1 MTNKEK
7 ASPIREKSFAL
18 AIRIVNLYKYLTKEK
33 SEFTISKQILKSGT
47 SPGANVREAQNGESD
62 ADFIHKLGIAQKETA
77 ETIYWLD
84 LLHATDY
91 LTETEYESLLKD
103 SEELLKMI
111 RSAVLTKKRKV
122 AIKASVM
129 IIVLLLSSYSFY
141 SFLLS

>member
-7 ASPIREKSFAL
+7 ESPIREKSFAL
-18 AIRIVNLYKYLTKEK
+18 AIRIVNLYKYVTKEK
-33 SEFTISKQILKSGT
+33 NEFTISKQVLRSGT

-62 ADFIHKLGIAQKETA
+62 ANFIHKMGVAQKETA

-111 RSAVLTKKRKV
+111 RSAVLTKKRKIALKTS
-122 AIKASVM
+122 AILVT
-129 IIVLLLSSYSFY
+129 LLLSGYSFY
-141 SFLLS
+141 TLFS

>member
-7 ASPIREKSFAL
+7 ESPIREKSFAL

-33 SEFTISKQILKSGT
+33 NEFTISKQVLRSGT

-62 ADFIHKLGIAQKETA
+62 ANFIHKMGVAQKETA

-111 RSAVLTKKRKV
+111 RSAVLTKKRKIALKTS
-122 AIKASVM
+122 AILVT
-129 IIVLLLSSYSFY
+129 LLLSGYSFY
-141 SFLLS
+141 TLFS

>member
-7 ASPIREKSFAL
+7 ESPIREKSFAL

-62 ADFIHKLGIAQKETA
+62 ADFIHKLSIAQKETA

-91 LTETEYESLLKD
+91 LTSTEYTSL
-103 SEELLKMI
+103 
-111 RSAVLTKKRKV
+111 
-122 AIKASVM
+122 
-129 IIVLLLSSYSFY
+129 Y
-141 SFLLS
+141 

>member
-7 ASPIREKSFAL
+7 ESPIREKSFAL

-62 ADFIHKLGIAQKETA
+62 ADFIHKLSIAQKETA

-91 LTETEYESLLKD
+91 
-103 SEELLKMI
+103 
-111 RSAVLTKKRKV
+111 
-122 AIKASVM
+122 
-129 IIVLLLSSYSFY
+129 
-141 SFLLS
+141 